1 MAEPGAAAP
10 ARPAA
15 GDAGHEPVGVAGS
28 ASQPPVRT
36 ALGRSAAARKPITI
50 GLGEPFSTSVTVAIG
65 AIFQLPVV
73 MLILGRVGVLA
84 STTLR
89 SNRRYA
95 IVALAGLAA
104 ALPGTDP
111 VTTLLELVPLLALY
125 ELSIVLLRAAERRK
139 AAEQVLHISP

>member
-1 MAEPGAAAP
+1 
-10 ARPAA
+10 
-15 GDAGHEPVGVAGS
+15 
-28 ASQPPVRT
+28 
-36 ALGRSAAARKPITI
+36 
-50 GLGEPFSTSVTVAIG
+50 
-65 AIFQLPVV
+65 
-73 MLILGRVGVLA
+73 MLVLGRVGVLA